1 MTKAEKEQLVLLLN
15 KAIEEEV
22 LLADMGLWF
31 EDFEYQEA
39 VLDEDGDII
48 IKEIKEWN
56 EQNII
61 KTKEQQNSLATN

>member
-48 IKEIKEWN
+48 IKEIKE
-56 EQNII
+56 
-61 KTKEQQNSLATN
+61 